1 MAERSEEY
9 VFSDALQSRIPPD
22 IVDAM
27 RTSDKESFME
37 KVEDAEKTTWWILV
51 QLLSLVKAECGAHTS
66 LQLVVGDLLQFLE
79 WSEEDPYDP
88 NPDLFELSQK
98 TAVLH
103 YILARKHNSNM
114 SESAINHIRH
124 LTNEI
129 KLVTML
135 MHTRRAEWNLDQED
149 VLPSLG
155 DYEADL
161 LRSLTQSIDSF
172 IYDPGIETDE
182 DPINEERGTQG
193 DDSEN
198 DDSISSS
205 RTSIYTTWSGSD
217 IPPEPLFLEIPFYD
231 PSDLEDGPERFS
243 DNLPEPISHE
253 INFYDPSDLEDGLDR
268 FPEISPEPTSHEINF
283 YDPNDLDDSPCIFPD
298 IFPEPLSHEINFYDP
313 SDLED
318 SLDRFFDILPE
329 PLSHEINFYDPSN
342 IPEGVLGSSEEAHDP
357 FIN

>member
-172 IYDPGIETDE
+172 IVSKLM
-182 DPINEERGTQG
+182 RTQSMKKG
-193 DDSEN
+193 EL
-198 DDSISSS
+198 
-205 RTSIYTTWSGSD
+205 RAMTQKMTT
-217 IPPEPLFLEIPFYD
+217 PYRHL
-231 PSDLEDGPERFS
+231 GPAFI
-243 DNLPEPISHE
+243 L
-253 INFYDPSDLEDGLDR
+253 LGVVL
-268 FPEISPEPTSHEINF
+268 TSHR
-283 YDPNDLDDSPCIFPD
+283 S
-298 IFPEPLSHEINFYDP
+298 
-313 SDLED
+313 
-318 SLDRFFDILPE
+318 R
-329 PLSHEINFYDPSN
+329 
-342 IPEGVLGSSEEAHDP
+342 SS
-357 FIN
+357 